1 MIALSEI
8 NKGDIVSATIG
19 NIVIQGC
26 VISTCGA
33 GCCVRL
39 ELPHKNPILTKT
51 DSYETDWMMAPKF
64 TSRPA
69 NNIQISKVLK
79 YGHYDRCPQCFR
91 LMCGLDNEV

>member
-39 ELPHKNPILTKT
+39 ELPHKNPILTRT
-51 DSYETDWMMAPKF
+51 DSYETDWMMSPSLSND
-64 TSRPA
+64 TSK
-69 NNIQISKVLK
+69 NIRVLEILK
-79 YGHYDRCPQCFR
+79 RDHKDRCPQCQR
-91 LMCGLDNEV
+91 MMCGLDNEV